1 LNLPFLKYFLTYL
14 FHAKTRQKLLFLAV
28 FGLIISSF
36 ALLVLQSTM
45 GGLQNKLISRSKEVS
60 GHFVAEF
67 KPVSEDS
74 LFSLAEEL
82 AKDEI
87 IAIPEY
93 ELELLVKYGSYYA
106 PMIVHGIK
114 PTGVQPPFL
123 RGRVFEELL
132 LPRGLAIKINATVGD
147 LVRLMS
153 PAHLESF
160 IGDVPKMSSLYLN
173 TLVRTEV
180 LEIDD
185 FHGWASLRRMQTFS
199 GRKEVNRVRFF
210 SDAPR
215 ELLEQRLK
223 GVLGKTEFNLFSW
236 EQKNA
241 TLVWAL
247 GLETTVMVFLFSA
260 MTLLVS
266 LAITSA
272 LLIFFSKIKSDLASF
287 WIMGTDEASIIR
299 SSKVLLALLSFC
311 SAAIGIG
318 LGVGFLY
325 ALDHLGPNIMPD
337 VFVDRKIPVHITG
350 VGLATSFGIPFFIS
364 LIFAFLSLKAFQKDI
379 DYMRFIRSIG

>member
-1 LNLPFLKYFLTYL
+1 LNIPFLKYFLTYL
-14 FHAKTRQKLLFLAV
+14 FHAKTRQRLLFLAV

-45 GGLQNKLISRSKEVS
+45 GGLQNKLINRSKEVS
-60 GHFVAEF
+60 GHYVAEF
-67 KPVSEDS
+67 KP
-74 LFSLAEEL
+74 LAEDKVTPLVESL
-82 AKDEI
+82 NADGI
-87 IAIPEY
+87 VAMAEY

-114 PTGVQPPFL
+114 PDGVMPPFL
-123 RGRVFEELL
+123 KGRVFEELL
-132 LPRGLAIKINATVGD
+132 MPRGLAIKVNATVGD

-173 TLVRTEV
+173 TLVSTEV
-180 LEIDD
+180 PEIDE
-185 FHGWASLRRMQTFS
+185 FHGWAALRRMQTFS
-199 GRKEVNRVRFF
+199 GLKNVNRIRVY
-210 SDAPR
+210 SQTSR
-215 ELLEQRLK
+215 ENLDERMREALNGHDFRLL
-223 GVLGKTEFNLFSW
+223 SW

-287 WIMGTDEASIIR
+287 WILGTDEASIIK
-299 SSKVLLALLSFC
+299 SSKILLTLLTFGSVC
-311 SAAIGIG
+311 IG
-318 LGVGFLY
+318 LSLGALFLLG
-325 ALDHLGPNIMPD
+325 LDQFGPNIMPD
-337 VFVDRKIPVHITG
+337 VFVDRRIPVHITL
-350 VGLATSFGIPFFIS
+350 VGLATSFGIPFGIS
-364 LIFAFLSLKAFQKDI
+364 LIFAFLSLKAFQKDV
-379 DYMRFIRSIG
+379 DYMKFIRSIG